1 MNLQKNRPFING
13 KWKKPTKSKKFNVEN
28 PADPGK
34 QTSVMDCGVEEC
46 KNAVDA
52 AHGALSAWSS
62 KSASERG
69 DILKKW
75 YELILE
81 NREELAAIMTEEQ
94 GKPLAEA
101 KGEIVYGASFVKWFA
116 EEAVRAYGE
125 TIPAPA
131 SASRFIT
138 IRQPVGVVAAIT
150 PWNFP
155 SAMITRKAAPALAAG
170 CTIVIKPSEETPMSA
185 LGLAALA
192 EKAGMPPGVF
202 NVITISDPAV
212 FSEIIFSDD
221 RVRKLSFTGSTQVG
235 KKLMKDASQSIK
247 KVSLEL
253 GGNAPFIVFED
264 ADLKRAVSGLMMA
277 KFRNCGQACTAA
289 NRIYIHSDIYDDFMK
304 LFKDKVKNLKVGPG
318 TQSGVNLGP
327 LINQKAVNK
336 VRQLLKDA
344 VDKGARVT
352 VGGEVMEKE
361 SLFFHPTI
369 LENCTEKM
377 SVFKEEIFGPV
388 AAIYRFDDS
397 DQVIASANR
406 TPYGLASYFYSADV
420 ARCWLAAEAL
430 ESGMVGINS
439 GFISD
444 ASAPFGGI
452 KESGIGREGS
462 RYGLDEYLEIKYMS
476 FGGIKR

>member
-13 KWKKPTKSKKFNVEN
+13 KWVNPTKGKKFNVDN
-28 PADPGK
+28 PADPGE
-34 QTSVMDCGVEEC
+34 QTLVMDCGVEEC

-52 AHGALSAWSS
+52 AHNALPAWSS
-62 KSASERG
+62 KSATERG
-69 DILKKW
+69 EILKKW

-81 NREELAAIMTEEQ
+81 NQDKLAAIMTEEQ

-202 NVITISDPAV
+202 NVITISDPTV
-212 FSEIIFSDD
+212 FSEVIFSDD

-235 KKLMKDASQSIK
+235 KRLMEAASQSIK
-247 KVSLEL
+247 KISLEL

-304 LFKDKVKNLKVGPG
+304 LFKEKVKNLKVGPG

-327 LINQKAVNK
+327 LINQKAVKK

-352 VGGEVMEKE
+352 LGGKEMEKD
-361 SLFFHPTI
+361 SLFFQPTI
-369 LENCTEKM
+369 LENCTEEM
-377 SVFKEEIFGPV
+377 NVFKEEIFGPV
-388 AAIYRFDDS
+388 AAIYRFDDY
-397 DQVIASANR
+397 DKIMASANR

-476 FGGIKR
+476 FGGIK